1 MPFFLGNA
9 HQWVSSA
16 GWMGS
21 FIWPWFIVP
30 VAVWSA
36 CATGFAL
43 WHAAKRNEIGWFIFF
58 LFVHTAGILEI
69 LYLLFV
75 VGIFTSTKERNPSRI
90 IKATRR
96 KK

>member
-1 MPFFLGNA
+1 MPFFLGNT
-9 HQWVSSA
+9 HQWGSGM

-21 FIWPWFIVP
+21 FAWPWFIIP
-30 VAVWSA
+30 IAVWSA
-36 CATGFAL
+36 CATGIAL

-58 LFVHTAGILEI
+58 LFVHTAGILEV

-75 VGIFTSTKERNPSRI
+75 VGVFTQTKEKNTPRSTKAKRQ
-90 IKATRR
+90 